1 MSRARLKICGLT
13 READVDAVAA
23 LGVDAVGFVLWQGS
37 PRAITPR
44 RAAVLG
50 RRLPPWTVRVGVMVG
65 PSAAEAAE
73 AVRVANLQVLQLHGI
88 DEPSPYLALGV
99 PVVWV
104 ASLDGAEATPTPDG
118 TTLMLDAS
126 DPVRHGGT
134 GVTIDWSRA
143 AALARRERLV
153 LAGGLTA
160 ANVAEAIARVQPY
173 GVDVSSGVES
183 APGHKSLERLQDFVA
198 AVRSSSAEIR
208 P

>member
-1 MSRARLKICGLT
+1 MSRVRLKICGLT

-23 LGVDAVGFVLWQGS
+23 LDVDAVGFVLWPGS
-37 PRAITPR
+37 PRALTPR

-50 RRLPPWTVRVGVMVG
+50 RRLPPWTARVGVMVG
-65 PSAAEAAE
+65 PSATEAAE
-73 AVRVANLQVLQLHGI
+73 AVRVANLQVLQLHGV

-104 ASLDGAEATPTPDG
+104 TSLDGAEATPTPDG

-134 GVTIDWSRA
+134 GTTIDWSRA
-143 AALARRERLV
+143 ASLARRERLV
-153 LAGGLTA
+153 LAGGLSVT
-160 ANVAEAIARVQPY
+160 NVAEAIARVQPY
-173 GVDVSSGVES
+173 GIDVSSGVES
-183 APGHKSLERLQDFVA
+183 APGHKSLERLQAFVA
-198 AVRSSSAEIR
+198 AVRSSSTEIR

>member
-1 MSRARLKICGLT
+1 MSRVRLKICGLT

-23 LGVDAVGFVLWQGS
+23 LDVDAVGFVLWPGS
-37 PRAITPR
+37 PRAVTPR

-50 RRLPPWTVRVGVMVG
+50 RRLPPWTPRVGVMVG
-65 PSAAEAAE
+65 PSATEAAE
-73 AVRVANLQVLQLHGI
+73 AVRVANLQVLQLHGV

-104 ASLDGAEATPTPDG
+104 TSIAGAEATPTPEA

-134 GVTIDWSRA
+134 GQTIDWSRA
-143 AALARRERLV
+143 ATLARRERLV

-160 ANVAEAIARVQPY
+160 GNVAEAIARVQPY
-173 GVDVSSGVES
+173 GLDVSSGVES
-183 APGHKSLERLQDFVA
+183 APGHKSLERLQAFVA

-208 P
+208 S